1 MPSFLNQHL
10 GHPTAV
16 VSINLMILNGT
27 SCLFSISSYL
37 DSRSVISLKIKKS
50 HGSIKILTRMKSWE
64 KIKLYKFLNEK
75 NRLKISILISNVR
88 SMKCSAVSVSLDHPR
103 SQWELIHL
111 DWVYIA
117 VWISVGIK
125 VTQCWFRILGAI
137 SLSWLTNS
145 PIKHTCIRP
154 HKSLVSYHHEATLI
168 W

>member
-1 MPSFLNQHL
+1 MSYRPMLSYKPMGFYAGLYVNNWEYRGMPSFLNQHL

-88 SMKCSAVSVSLDHPR
+88 SMKCSAGSVSPDHQR

-117 VWISVGIK
+117 VWISAGIGG
-125 VTQCWFRILGAI
+125 Q
-137 SLSWLTNS
+137 SYSM
-145 PIKHTCIRP
+145 
-154 HKSLVSYHHEATLI
+154 LV
-168 W
+168 